1 MDGRLLN
8 SVGKLGERVSKFI
21 RKLEKRI
28 EAEEI
33 KFDFENKIPSTDLT
47 LDEFANEITLL
58 VGLVK
63 GRQTSLPESMLL
75 NSELN
80 DQILEMITLIE
91 AADEKAS
98 ATGSLNMESFAVTH
112 PNSGTQNF
120 ETDLNEI
127 ISILKDFLK
136 SHYPWLVMQGD
147 ENGAQFLTIYNSLKK
162 NYENVKNT
170 GRTINGIKT
179 KSENTFND
187 IEETSTEAA
196 EALDS
201 IRDLE
206 GEASTSKT
214 STDSILE
221 AAKEV
226 QSLIKGRQENI
237 ESINVIAEKLKE
249 EVNEYRKNL
258 KEFDD
263 DLDARNELFNDL
275 EKRHNDL
282 ITDNE
287 AIALKIIGLNKK
299 AEEMLSGATTSGLA
313 KEFSTYR
320 DALKISVRFA
330 AWAFYGSIALLLI
343 FSVPLI
349 IMVVPPLAGILEAII
364 ELPNG
369 TLTPVIDTKAPSD
382 FKILADTSARLLLVV
397 PFFWLATFMS
407 KRHGRLFRL
416 REHYAYKRS
425 IAASVD
431 GFKKQ
436 APNYADEIAAAA
448 FLELTF
454 NPAERMDKGGEEE
467 RVPNPI
473 IQWILTRLEK
483 SKTLKRAED
492 KLDAVA
498 KDLINSE

>member
-1 MDGRLLN
+1 
-8 SVGKLGERVSKFI
+8 V
-21 RKLEKRI
+21 
-28 EAEEI
+28 
-33 KFDFENKIPSTDLT
+33 
-47 LDEFANEITLL
+47 
-58 VGLVK
+58 
-63 GRQTSLPESMLL
+63 LL

-80 DQILEMITLIE
+80 DQVLQMITLIE

-98 ATGSLNMESFAVTH
+98 TSGTLNMESFSVTH

-120 ETDLNEI
+120 ATDLNNI
-127 ISILKDFLK
+127 VSMLKDLLK

-147 ENGAQFLTIYNSLKK
+147 KNGAQFLKIYQSLKK
-162 NYENVKNT
+162 NYESVKNT

-179 KSENTFND
+179 KSENILSD
-187 IEETSTEAA
+187 LEETSTEAVQT
-196 EALDS
+196 LDS
-201 IRDLE
+201 IRELE
-206 GEASTSKT
+206 DQANESK
-214 STDSILE
+214 DSISSIHKVAIE
-221 AAKEV
+221 I
-226 QSLIKGRQENI
+226 QSLMEERQKNI
-237 ESINVIAEKLKE
+237 ESINVIAEGLKE
-249 EVNEYRKNL
+249 GVNEYKDNL

-263 DLDARNELFNDL
+263 ALEARNALMSDL

-282 ITDNE
+282 ITNNE
-287 AIALKIIGLNKK
+287 ELALKITELNEN

-313 KEFSTYR
+313 NEFSTYR
-320 DALKISVRFA
+320 DVLKTSVRYA

-349 IMVVPPLAGILEAII
+349 IMVVPPLAGILETIFKF
-364 ELPNG
+364 PND
-369 TLTPVIDTKAPSD
+369 TLAPVIGAADPSD
-382 FKILADTSARLLLVV
+382 FKLLADTSARLLLVL

-425 IAASVD
+425 IAASVE

-467 RVPNPI
+467 RIPNPI

-483 SKTLKRAED
+483 SKVLKRAED
-492 KLDAVA
+492 KLYAAA
-498 KDLINSE
+498 KIVTKPE